1 MDKLQALEQ
10 YFGYTSFRPGQ
21 ETIVDALLSGQDV
34 LAVMPTGAGK
44 SLCFQLPA
52 LLLGG
57 LTLVISPLISL
68 MKDQVEALGQ
78 NGISAVCLHSQMEE
92 KERTAAWELLRRG
105 RCRLLYIAPERLESA
120 SFCSWIQRHPPKLV
134 CVDEAHCV
142 SQWGQDFRPGYLKIR
157 PFLDTLPA
165 CPVGAFTATA
175 TAQVRQDVVQ
185 LLGLRQ
191 PVTVS
196 TGFDRP
202 NLYFEV
208 RRPAHKWEELRKLL
222 EPRRDVTGI
231 VYCSTRSQV
240 DDVAGRLKQAGFSA
254 AAYHAGMEAQ
264 YRRQAQ
270 EKFSRDEVR
279 VMVATNAF
287 GMGIDKSNIR
297 YVIHYNM
304 PGDLESYYQEA
315 GRAGRDGGEAD
326 CILLFGQSDVM
337 TQRILL
343 SKDRENETL
352 PPEEAEQVKQRSLYR
367 LNKMRNYC
375 LTDRCLRRVLLE
387 YFGEQAPEKCDHCS
401 SCLSGAVPV
410 EMTSQAQMFLCCAL
424 RTGQRFGSSLLISV
438 LRGSKSQQVLERGL
452 ETQSTYGMWRQ
463 LEPSLAQRLVQKLEE
478 MGYIRLTQ
486 GEYPVVKV
494 TQKAKPL
501 LAGKEK
507 LFLALPKQETQPLPV
522 RKDGLDEVSRRLFE
536 QLRLRRRELAGAAG
550 VAPYVV
556 FSDATLQQM
565 ARQRPVS
572 REQMSKISGV
582 GAVKLERYGDAFLE
596 VIRTFQQQRYRK
608 GNQAESK
615 GVR

>member
-1 MDKLQALEQ
+1 MDKLDTLQR
-10 YFGYTSFRPGQ
+10 YFGYSSFRPGQ
-21 ETIVDALLSGQDV
+21 ETIVDALLEGKDV

-68 MKDQVEALGQ
+68 MKDQVEALTQ
-78 NGISAVCLHSQMEE
+78 NGIPAVCLHSQMEE
-92 KERTAAWELLRRG
+92 EQRQASWELLRRG
-105 RCRLLYIAPERLESA
+105 GCRLLYIAPERLDSQ
-120 SFCSWIQRHPPKLV
+120 SFCSFLQRHPPKLV

-157 PFLDTLPA
+157 EFLDTIPS

-175 TAQVRQDVVQ
+175 TLQVRRDIVQ

-222 EPRRDVTGI
+222 ELRREVTGI

-264 YRRQAQ
+264 HRRAAQ
-270 EKFSRDEVR
+270 DKFSRDEIQ

-326 CILLFGQSDVM
+326 CILLFSQSDVM

-343 SKDRENETL
+343 SKDRDNDAL
-352 PPEEAEQVKQRSLYR
+352 SSQEEEEVRRRSLYR
-367 LNKMRNYC
+367 LNKMRSYC
-375 LTDRCLRRVLLE
+375 LTDRCLRQVLLE
-387 YFGEQAPEKCDHCS
+387 YFGEPAPDNCGHCGN
-401 SCLSGAVPV
+401 CLSGTVPV
-410 EMTSQAQMFLCCAL
+410 EMTRQAQMFLCCAL
-424 RTGQRFGSSLLISV
+424 RTGQKYGSSTLISV
-438 LRGSKSQQVLERGL
+438 LRGSKAPAVLERGL
-452 ETQSTYGMWRQ
+452 NAQSTYGLWKEQ
-463 LEPSLAQRLVQKLEE
+463 VDPKLAQRLVGKLEE
-478 MGYIRLTQ
+478 AGYIRLSE
-486 GEYPVVKV
+486 GDYPVVKV
-494 TQKAKPL
+494 TQKAKSL
-501 LAGKEK
+501 LSGAET
-507 LFLALPKQETQPLPV
+507 LYLRLPKEEAEPAPV
-522 RKDGLDEVSRRLFE
+522 RKEELDPASQQLFQ
-536 QLRLRRRELAGAAG
+536 QLRLIRKELAARAG
-550 VAPYVV
+550 IAPFQV
-556 FSDATLQQM
+556 FHDTTLREMAT
-565 ARQRPVS
+565 ARPVT
-572 REQMSKISGV
+572 REQMRRISGV
-582 GAVKLERYGDAFLE
+582 GLVKLERYGEAFLE
-596 VIRTFQQQRYRK
+596 AIRLFQQNRYRK
-608 GNQAESK
+608 KEK
-615 GVR
+615 

>member
-1 MDKLQALEQ
+1 MDKFQALER

-21 ETIVDALLSGQDV
+21 ETIIDALLGGRDV

-68 MKDQVEALGQ
+68 MKDQVEALAQ
-78 NGISAVCLHSQMEE
+78 NGIPAVCLHSQMDSQ
-92 KERTAAWELLRRG
+92 ERDTAWELLRRG
-105 RCRLLYIAPERLESA
+105 HCRLLYIAPERLDSA
-120 SFCSWIQRHPPKLV
+120 SFCSWMERHPPRLV

-142 SQWGQDFRPGYLKIR
+142 SQWGQDFRPGYLNIR
-157 PFLDTLPA
+157 RFLDTLPS

-175 TAQVRQDVVQ
+175 TPQVRQDVVK
-185 LLGLRQ
+185 LLGLRR

-222 EPRRDVTGI
+222 EPRREVTGI

-254 AAYHAGMEAQ
+254 AAYHAGMEPEHRRAAQ
-264 YRRQAQ
+264 DQ
-270 EKFSRDEVR
+270 FSRDEIK

-315 GRAGRDGGEAD
+315 GRAGRDGGESD
-326 CILLFGQSDVM
+326 CILLFSQSDVM

-343 SKDRENETL
+343 SKDRDNETL
-352 PPEEAEQVKQRSLYR
+352 PPEEAELVRQRSLYR

-375 LTDRCLRRVLLE
+375 LTDRCLRQVLLE

-401 SCLSGAVPV
+401 NCLSGAKPV
-410 EMTSQAQMFLCCAL
+410 EMTKEAQMFLCCAL
-424 RTGQRFGSSLLISV
+424 RTGQRFGSSTLISV
-438 LRGSKSQQVLERGL
+438 LRGSKSKAILDRGL
-452 ETQSTYGMWRQ
+452 QTQSTYGLWQKMDPQ
-463 LEPSLAQRLVQKLEE
+463 LAQRLVQKLEDQ
-478 MGYIRLTQ
+478 GCIRLTQ
-486 GEYPVVKV
+486 GDYPVVKV

-501 LAGKEK
+501 LAGTEK
-507 LFLALPKQETQPLPV
+507 LYLRLPKKEVEPPV
-522 RKDGLDEVSRRLFE
+522 RKGGLDPASQQLFE
-536 QLRLRRRELAGAAG
+536 QLRLRRKVLATAAG
-550 VAPYVV
+550 VPPYVV
-556 FSDATLQQM
+556 FSDATLQEM
-565 ARQRPVS
+565 AQRRPVT
-572 REQMSKISGV
+572 REQMGKISGV
-582 GAVKLERYGDAFLE
+582 GAIKLERYGKAFLE
-596 VIRTFQQQRYRK
+596 VVRAFQQQRYAGRK
-608 GNQAESK
+608 
-615 GVR
+615 

>member
-1 MDKLQALEQ
+1 MTGPTCTLKSAA
-10 YFGYTSFRPGQ
+10 PP
-21 ETIVDALLSGQDV
+21 ISGRN
-34 LAVMPTGAGK
+34 
-44 SLCFQLPA
+44 C
-52 LLLGG
+52 
-57 LTLVISPLISL
+57 
-68 MKDQVEALGQ
+68 
-78 NGISAVCLHSQMEE
+78 
-92 KERTAAWELLRRG
+92 
-105 RCRLLYIAPERLESA
+105 
-120 SFCSWIQRHPPKLV
+120 
-134 CVDEAHCV
+134 
-142 SQWGQDFRPGYLKIR
+142 
-157 PFLDTLPA
+157 
-165 CPVGAFTATA
+165 
-175 TAQVRQDVVQ
+175 
-185 LLGLRQ
+185 
-191 PVTVS
+191 
-196 TGFDRP
+196 
-202 NLYFEV
+202 
-208 RRPAHKWEELRKLL
+208 RKLL
-222 EPRRDVTGI
+222 QPRRDVTGI

-240 DDVAGRLKQAGFSA
+240 DDVAGRLEQAGFSA

-410 EMTSQAQMFLCCAL
+410 EFTSQAQMFLCCAL

-438 LRGSKSQQVLERGL
+438 LRGSKSQQVLQRGL

-463 LEPSLAQRLVQKLEE
+463 LEPSLAQQLVQKLEE
-478 MGYIRLTQ
+478 MGYIRFTQ

-550 VAPYVV
+550 VPPYVV

-565 ARQRPVS
+565 ARSAR
-572 REQMSKISGV
+572 
-582 GAVKLERYGDAFLE
+582 
-596 VIRTFQQQRYRK
+596 
-608 GNQAESK
+608 
-615 GVR
+615 